1 MTDKTTAWLRVPLAA
16 LGGAMASSLAI
27 AGVMLVLGSLSSPGM
42 GLLFA
47 LTALTVAVPIA
58 LVHGLLLAV
67 PAYLLIHSRVVLSR
81 RNAMLAGF
89 AIAAVPIALVNYLP
103 LGAPYDG
110 SIGEQFAQ
118 RIGLGGV
125 SGIFGAVGG
134 LAFRWLLRA
143 LDPEAR
149 A

>member
-1 MTDKTTAWLRVPLAA
+1 
-16 LGGAMASSLAI
+16 MASSLAI
-27 AGVMLVLGSLSSPGM
+27 AGVTLVLGSLSSPGM

-47 LTALTVAVPIA
+47 LAALIVAVPIA
-58 LVHGLLLAV
+58 LVHGLVLAV
-67 PAYLLIHSRVVLSR
+67 PTYLLMHRRVALSR

-103 LGAPYDG
+103 LGAPYEG
-110 SIGEQFAQ
+110 PIGEQLAQ
-118 RIGLGGV
+118 RIGLGGF
-125 SGIFGAVGG
+125 SGIFGAVGS
-134 LAFRWLLRA
+134 LTFRRLLRA